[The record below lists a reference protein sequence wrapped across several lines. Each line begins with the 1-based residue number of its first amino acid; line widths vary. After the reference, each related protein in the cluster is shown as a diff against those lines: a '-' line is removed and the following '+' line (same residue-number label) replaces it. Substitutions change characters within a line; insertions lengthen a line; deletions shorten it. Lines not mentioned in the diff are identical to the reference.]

1 MAPKKPAAKS
11 TTALA
16 PFQEKLAQYA
26 KKTVAT
32 VAAVGGGTFI
42 SFKGG
47 VITFEGAGVDCT
59 VRNMSDGGAALD
71 VASGTMLPA
80 HFRLSIK
87 TDGFVARCR
96 MIWNDGCRVGI
107 AFD

>member
-1 MAPKKPAAKS
+1 MTEIP
-11 TTALA
+11 LA
-16 PFQEKLAQYA
+16 ERRLD
-26 KKTVAT
+26 VRRR
-32 VAAVGGGTFI
+32 V
-42 SFKGG
+42 FKGG

-59 VRNMSDGGAALD
+59 VRNMSNGGAALD
-71 VASGTMLPA
+71 VAGGTMLPA

-87 TDGFVARCR
+87 TVGFVARCR

>member
-1 MAPKKPAAKS
+1 MVLRIAAM
-11 TTALA
+11 TEIPLA
-16 PFQEKLAQYA
+16 ERRLD
-26 KKTVAT
+26 VRRR
-32 VAAVGGGTFI
+32 V
-42 SFKGG
+42 FKGG

-59 VRNMSDGGAALD
+59 VRNMSNGGAALD
-71 VASGTMLPA
+71 VAGGTMLPA